1 MGQYSTNY
9 NATPYNSKRSPSE
22 GSSRTF
28 GRVLDI
34 ILDETH
40 PEYYLRGG
48 AKAINGVFFRYQ
60 ANAITVAPADN
71 RTFASQNQPQA
82 NLHLHR
88 LKQNTTLR
96 L

>member
-40 PEYYLRGG
+40 PEY
-48 AKAINGVFFRYQ
+48 RY
-60 ANAITVAPADN
+60 
-71 RTFASQNQPQA
+71 
-82 NLHLHR
+82 
-88 LKQNTTLR
+88 
-96 L
+96 